1 MRAGN
6 AVSEDEG
13 TQWDT
18 SFLVGGGRN
27 VSWMHATEEPA
38 LNAPGE
44 SLAVPETRTFEYI
57 EES

>member
-1 MRAGN
+1 MKGPN
-6 AVSEDEG
+6 G
-13 TQWDT
+13 TPASWW
-18 SFLVGGGRN
+18 GGGRN